1 MSDKHVAIL
10 GAGVWGTAFAL
21 HLARIGRNVKIWCRS
36 PEQQEQMQNEKQH
49 AQLPG
54 INLPSNISISC
65 DVQEV
70 INGAFE
76 VICMIPSSSFG
87 LFLELVKPHIT
98 ANQVVMWGCKGWVKH
113 ETSIFFHEVARHR
126 LGQET
131 ALVAISGPT
140 FALELAQAKPTAV
153 VLASDQKDIMDSVMQ
168 RFHGGNLRC
177 YCTSSMAT
185 VQFCGVYKNI
195 LAVAAGISDGLELG
209 ANARSALITRGIAEM
224 VRIAKSMGL
233 ATEPI
238 MGLAGQGD
246 VILSATSD
254 LSRNR
259 RLGLELGRG
268 IDLATI
274 GQQDG
279 MSTLESLNNV
289 AMMLDIAK
297 ESGIET
303 PIAEGVNQ
311 IISESMSP
319 SGVLT
324 SLLARD
330 PKFEQD

>member
-1 MSDKHVAIL
+1 
-10 GAGVWGTAFAL
+10 
-21 HLARIGRNVKIWCRS
+21 
-36 PEQQEQMQNEKQH
+36 
-49 AQLPG
+49 
-54 INLPSNISISC
+54 
-65 DVQEV
+65 
-70 INGAFE
+70 
-76 VICMIPSSSFG
+76 
-87 LFLELVKPHIT
+87 
-98 ANQVVMWGCKGWVKH
+98 
-113 ETSIFFHEVARHR
+113 
-126 LGQET
+126 
-131 ALVAISGPT
+131 
-140 FALELAQAKPTAV
+140 LELAQAKPTAV